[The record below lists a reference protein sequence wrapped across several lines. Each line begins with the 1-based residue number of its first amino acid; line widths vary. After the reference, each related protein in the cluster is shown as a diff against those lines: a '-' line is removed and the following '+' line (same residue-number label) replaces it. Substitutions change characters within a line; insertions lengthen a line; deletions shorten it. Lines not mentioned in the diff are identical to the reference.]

1 MFTLTTSS
9 LNSIHLLLKRN
20 QILLLE
26 LLLRRTVLGWHCI
39 PSSLFNLFYSSGTK
53 AVGCH
58 RVSSHRDST
67 GLSLPRL
74 RNNYLSRSASSENE
88 RGLRLPVRSLNGAR
102 KGARNGRILR
112 DAILRLRQQKGPRK
126 ADPWLRSC
134 GGKGESKPERVVGQ
148 ARGSCL
154 CRWSVLPANSWHA
167 NIDYVLPYQRTL
179 PPIPPPCS
187 RIFLFI
193 FFSLVHSKR
202 HDPSRKSHNRNCV
215 RSSAGDRVRSE
226 NLMDEWRDRERL
238 LSQPILI
245 RPHDFG
251 KNCDPI

>member
-1 MFTLTTSS
+1 MNFFSK
-9 LNSIHLLLKRN
+9 NSTR
-20 QILLLE
+20 
-26 LLLRRTVLGWHCI
+26 WHCI
-39 PSSLFNLFYSSGTK
+39 PSSLFVLFYPNRTET
-53 AVGCH
+53 VGCH

-67 GLSLPRL
+67 GLSLPWL

-112 DAILRLRQQKGPRK
+112 DATLRLRQQKGPRK

-154 CRWSVLPANSWHA
+154 RRWSALPANSWHA

-193 FFSLVHSKR
+193 FFRSCSRNDTIPLGKVITVIACGRASAIVYVRKISWTNDVTGSVYYPNQSWSERAILGKTAIQFKAEHVCVYMSLELCS
-202 HDPSRKSHNRNCV
+202 NR
-215 RSSAGDRVRSE
+215 
-226 NLMDEWRDRERL
+226 WR
-238 LSQPILI
+238 LI
-245 RPHDFG
+245 RR
-251 KNCDPI
+251 